1 MRFARRGLSEFAMLV
16 SAAALLAIV
25 GCATQPAAPPP
36 AAAPAKKLPTI
47 DLEEKKAFPLDK
59 HLESK
64 DIAGG
69 SMTNAQLFE
78 AGAKLFHTPYNGL
91 DGVGMTHTLG
101 GTPVGRFSV
110 GPAGG
115 GQPIPVGAQSCGSC
129 HGMPFA
135 ASAGLSHTRVFF
147 DVDQDG
153 KPPFNPRGTT
163 SLFGDGLLQIVAQE
177 MTEQLLAARDAAAQ
191 QAKAKAGT
199 AVKQELKANGVDF
212 GTLTATANANGDVT
226 FDMSG
231 VRGVSPDL
239 VVRPMG
245 WKGQVVTVRNLA
257 VAAANFGMGM
267 MGEEF
272 VWRVADKMGDD
283 PDGDGV
289 TRELSVG
296 DLTAMTVYTAGQET
310 PTQIGHLVELGLVT
324 APDAATTTR
333 INSGRDLFAKI
344 GCTSCHVPEM
354 RIKSTIF
361 EEPTLAGG
369 GNYIDQF
376 LASKDPDY
384 DPKRP
389 VKFDLAKDAEAPR
402 VETAPGGGAIVRL
415 YGDLKR
421 HDMGRT
427 LAEPTPMAP
436 LTASLLPLEWNGKV
450 AMIGPSEFLTTELW
464 GVGNTGPYLHD
475 DRAGT
480 LAEAIVMHG
489 EDSPPAA
496 GQPGR
501 SEAQESRD
509 AYMKLS
515 PDEKNAVIAFLKSL
529 VTFANDDANKQ

>member
-1 MRFARRGLSEFAMLV
+1 MRFVRLGFSELSRYF
-16 SAAALLAIV
+16 AAAAV
-25 GCATQPAAPPP
+25 VAVAGCSGTPATPPP
-36 AAAPAKKLPTI
+36 AAPAKKLPTI
-47 DLEEKKAFPLDK
+47 DLDEKKAFPFEK

-64 DIAGG
+64 DIAAG

-78 AGAKLFHTPYNGL
+78 AGALLFHTPYNGL
-91 DGVGMTHTLG
+91 DGVGMKHTIG
-101 GTPVGRFSV
+101 GAPVNRFSV

-129 HGMPFA
+129 HGMPFD

-153 KPPFNPRGTT
+153 KPPFNPRATT
-163 SLFGDGLLQIVAQE
+163 SLFGDGLLQLLAQG
-177 MTEQLLAARDAAAQ
+177 MTEQLLASRDAAVE
-191 QAKAKAGT
+191 QAKAKPGT
-199 AVKQELKANGVDF
+199 PVKQELKANGIEF
-212 GTLTATANANGDVT
+212 GALSATANAKGDVT
-226 FDMSG
+226 FDMSQ

-239 VVRPMG
+239 VIRPMG
-245 WKGQVVTVRNLA
+245 WKGSVATVRNLTL
-257 VAAANFGMGM
+257 AAGNFGMGM

-272 VWRVADKMGDD
+272 VWRISDKAGED

-296 DLTAMTVYTAGQET
+296 DVTAITVYTAGQET
-310 PTQIGHLVELGLVT
+310 PTLIGHLAELGLVT
-324 APDAATTTR
+324 APDAATTAR
-333 INSGRDLFAKI
+333 INSGRELFAKI

-354 RIKSTIF
+354 PIKSTIF

-369 GNYIDQF
+369 GNYMDHF
-376 LASKDPDY
+376 LASKDPNY

-402 VETAPGGGAIVRL
+402 VETAGGGALVRL

-427 LAEPTPMAP
+427 LAEPTPTAP
-436 LTASLLPLEWNGKV
+436 LTSSLAPLEWNGKV
-450 AMIGPSEFLTTELW
+450 AFIGPSEFLTAELW

-489 EDSPPAA
+489 EDTPPAA

-509 AYMKLS
+509 AYAKLS
-515 PDEKNAVIAFLKSL
+515 RDEQNAVITFLKSL
-529 VTFANDDANKQ
+529 VTFANDQR

>member
-1 MRFARRGLSEFAMLV
+1 MRFVRLGFSGLARFV
-16 SAAALLAIV
+16 VAAGVVAVA
-25 GCATQPAAPPP
+25 GCSGTPATPPP
-36 AAAPAKKLPTI
+36 AAPAKKLPTI
-47 DLEEKKAFPLDK
+47 DLDEKKAFPVEK

-64 DIAGG
+64 DIAAG

-78 AGAKLFHTPYNGL
+78 AGAMLFHTPYNGL
-91 DGVGMTHTLG
+91 DGVGMKHTIG
-101 GTPVGRFSV
+101 GAPVNRFSV

-129 HGMPFA
+129 HGMPFDS
-135 ASAGLSHTRVFF
+135 SAGLSHTRVFF

-163 SLFGDGLLQIVAQE
+163 SLFGDGLLQLLAQE
-177 MTEQLLAARDAAAQ
+177 MTEQLLASRDAAAE
-191 QAKAKAGT
+191 QAKVKPGT
-199 AVKQELKANGVDF
+199 PIKQELKANGIEF
-212 GTLTATANANGDVT
+212 GALSATANAKGDVT
-226 FDMSG
+226 FDMSQ

-239 VVRPMG
+239 VIRPMG
-245 WKGQVVTVRNLA
+245 WKGQVATVRNLTL
-257 VAAANFGMGM
+257 AAGNFGMGM

-272 VWRVADKMGDD
+272 VWRISEKAGDD

-296 DLTAMTVYTAGQET
+296 DVTAITVYTAGQET
-310 PTQIGHLVELGLVT
+310 PTPIGRLVELGLVT
-324 APDAATTTR
+324 APDAATTAR

-369 GNYIDQF
+369 GNYLDQF

-402 VETAPGGGAIVRL
+402 VETSGAGGIVRL

-427 LAEPTPMAP
+427 LAEPTPTAP
-436 LTASLLPLEWNGKV
+436 LTSSLAPVQWNGQV
-450 AMIGPSEFLTTELW
+450 AFIGPSEFLTAELW

-480 LAEAIVMHG
+480 LAEAISLHG
-489 EDSPPAA
+489 EDTPPAA

-509 AYMKLS
+509 AYLKLS
-515 PDEKNAVIAFLKSL
+515 REEQNAVLSFLKSL
-529 VTFANDDANKQ
+529 VTFADDSKNK